1 MSTPSDAQADV
12 HEDLHERRHPQPWE
26 YVKIALILAVLTAA
40 EVAVSYMDVNHALQ
54 IAALLGMMVIKFVL
68 VVLWYM
74 HVRFDNP
81 AYGRVFTL
89 GITLAVVVYG
99 VVLLCFGVFQK

>member
-1 MSTPSDAQADV
+1 MTAPPDV
-12 HEDLHERRHPQPWE
+12 HEEVHERRHPSPWE

-40 EVAVSYMDVNHALQ
+40 EVAASYMDVDDGLK

-74 HVRFDNP
+74 HIRFDNP
-81 AYGRVFTL
+81 GYGRVFTV
-89 GITLAVVVYG
+89 GIALAVAVYG

>member
-1 MSTPSDAQADV
+1 MSTPSDV
-12 HEDLHERRHPQPWE
+12 HEEAHAKRHPQPWE

-40 EVAVSYMDVNHALQ
+40 EVAVSYMDVDGGLK
-54 IAALLGMMVIKFVL
+54 IAALLGMMVIKFTL

-74 HVRFDNP
+74 HIRFDNP
-81 AYGRVFTL
+81 GYGRVFTV
-89 GITLAVVVYG
+89 GISLAVAVYG